1 VILALHLVTTGLGP
15 FFDGVGHLF
24 VSIEDLLPVIALAL
38 LAGLRGPA
46 AGRRVLFLLP
56 SAWLAG
62 GLVGLASGIGVPTVL
77 TVASFL
83 VVGGLLALDA
93 ALPDRMVSVLAMVL
107 GGMHG
112 SMNGAA
118 MSAARNGGLELAG
131 VATSLFV
138 VIALAAAMVVSLSK
152 PWTRVAV
159 RVAGSWVV
167 ATGLL
172 LLGWTLRTG
181 RG

>member
-1 VILALHLVTTGLGP
+1 MLALHLVTTGLGP

-24 VSIEDLLPVIALAL
+24 LTIEDLLPVIALAL

-46 AGRRVLFLLP
+46 AGRRVLFLVPL
-56 SAWLAG
+56 SWLVG
-62 GLVGLASGIGVPTVL
+62 GGVGLATGQGVPEWL
-77 TVASFL
+77 TIVSFL
-83 VVGGLLALDA
+83 VVGGALALNA
-93 ALPDRMVSVLAMVL
+93 PLSNRAVTMLAVGLGVL
-107 GGMHG
+107 HG

-118 MSAARNGGLELAG
+118 MSAARNGFLELLG

-138 VIALAAAMVVSLSK
+138 VIALGAALVVSLTR
-152 PWTRVAV
+152 PWTLVAV

-172 LLGWTLRTG
+172 LLGWNLR
-181 RG
+181 

>member
-1 VILALHLVTTGLGP
+1 VFALHLVTTGLGP

-24 VSIEDLLPVIALAL
+24 LTIEDLLPVIALAL
-38 LAGLRGPA
+38 LAGLRGPT
-46 AGRRVLFLLP
+46 AGRRVLFILP
-56 SAWLAG
+56 LAWVLG
-62 GLVGLASGIGVPTVL
+62 GAIGLATGIGAPSLL

-83 VVGGLLALDA
+83 VVGGLLALNAPLSDRA
-93 ALPDRMVSVLAMVL
+93 VTGVALVL
-107 GGMHG
+107 GLLHG

-118 MSAARNGGLELAG
+118 MAGTRNGLLELVG

-138 VIALAAAMVVSLSK
+138 VIALAAAFVVTLSK

-172 LLGWTLRTG
+172 LLGWSLRA
-181 RG
+181 

>member
-1 VILALHLVTTGLGP
+1 MFALHLVTTGLGP

-24 VSIEDLLPVIALAL
+24 LTIEDLLPMIALAL

-56 SAWLAG
+56 AAWLLG
-62 GLVGLASGIGVPTVL
+62 GVLGLGTGFAPPVAATVL
-77 TVASFL
+77 SFL
-83 VVGGLLALDA
+83 VAGGLLALNA
-93 ALPDRMVSVLAMVL
+93 PLTERHITAVAVVL
-107 GGMHG
+107 GLMHG

-118 MSAARNGGLELAG
+118 LAAARNAPLELLG

-138 VIALAAAMVVSLSK
+138 IVALVAALVVSLSK
-152 PWTRVAV
+152 PWTRIAV

-172 LLGWTLRTG
+172 WLGWSLKP
-181 RG
+181 

>member
-1 VILALHLVTTGLGP
+1 MFALHLVTTGLGP

-24 VSIEDLLPVIALAL
+24 LTIEDLLPVIALAL

-56 SAWLAG
+56 LAWLLG
-62 GLVGLASGIGVPTVL
+62 GAIGLATGAGAPSLL

-93 ALPDRMVSVLAMVL
+93 PLSDGMVTTLAIALGV
-107 GGMHG
+107 MHG

-118 MSAARNGGLELAG
+118 MAAARSGFLELLG
-131 VATSLFV
+131 VAVSLFV
-138 VIALAAAMVVSLSK
+138 VIALAAAFVVTLSK
-152 PWTRVAV
+152 PWTRIAV

-172 LLGWTLRTG
+172 LLGWSLKA
-181 RG
+181 

>member
-1 VILALHLVTTGLGP
+1 MFALHLVTTGLGP

-24 VSIEDLLPVIALAL
+24 LTIEDLLPVIALAL
-38 LAGLRGPA
+38 LAGLRGPT

-56 SAWLAG
+56 TAWLLGGVIGLTTGAG
-62 GLVGLASGIGVPTVL
+62 APSGLAVV
-77 TVASFL
+77 SFV

-93 ALPDRMVSVLAMVL
+93 PLNSRAVTGLTIVL
-107 GGMHG
+107 GVMHG

-118 MSAARNGGLELAG
+118 MSAARNGALELAG
-131 VATSLFV
+131 VAISLFV
-138 VIALAAAMVVSLSK
+138 VIALAAALVVSLSK
-152 PWTRVAV
+152 PWTRIAV